1 MKLLGAIGSFARSA
15 VARAWTWVAPR
26 RVRAADRGERAAA
39 RELEQLGWELL
50 SANVRVGSDEA
61 DLVCRDPRGHPVL
74 VEVKSSRGG
83 AMAPELQVGPRK
95 QAALRRLALSL
106 SQDRRF
112 GFGGAVPRIDIVVVL
127 LDTRAESR
135 DRVLRH
141 LIAAV
146 GDGPRRIPTRGEL
159 RKTRC

>member
-1 MKLLGAIGSFARSA
+1 MKLLGVFGSLALSA
-15 VARAWTWVAPR
+15 VARAWSWLAPR

-39 RELEQLGWELL
+39 RDLERLGWELL
-50 SANVRVGSDEA
+50 AANLRVGSDEA
-61 DLVCRDPRGHPVL
+61 DLVCRDPRGNPVL

-106 SQDRRF
+106 SRDRRLA
-112 GFGGAVPRIDIVVVL
+112 FGGAVPRIDVIVVL
-127 LDTRAESR
+127 LDARVETR

-141 LIAAV
+141 LVAAV
-146 GDGPRRIPTRGEL
+146 GDGPRRVPTRGEL
-159 RKTRC
+159 RRTRR